1 MSGLDI
7 PKGTKIGKAMKGGD
21 NTLNIVMDLLT
32 KKPFDGYV
40 MVKLEGDEENVT
52 SYIIVKDSKPQLGVR
67 EVIKRG
73 KKDAKKLVRKV
84 YAGESTLNDVTADSE
99 DENAT
104 IEVYSGIDIDA
115 IIDRY
120 SQKNKG
126 NSEGDRGGKEGRR
139 IGLFWGGKEEADG
152 IEREALEDKLNT
164 WKTDG
169 YDVSQLENIFS
180 SELTEIKA
188 AFAQYEND
196 VSTLQDMA
204 SELDFLALAGFKDE
218 IEKLREK
225 LKNPSQIPQIRSEI
239 ETLQKKKTQKED
251 GGRLC
256 PVCAT
261 ALDETGKC
269 PKCSTRIVKKE
280 DKEEKIG
287 GIEPK
292 GGHGYLIEEEKLRKS
307 LKLFTETLEKGYNGF
322 CITRTNPKHLPEL
335 KDLENV
341 KIVWLTDKESTT
353 GETIPPILERIIYEI
368 GDFIRREEQG
378 CLILDGIEYLVSN
391 NSFDAVLRFLRRIID
406 DVSDS
411 KSILMVTLGPH
422 TLKQQE
428 LKILEREMEKIAFEE

>member
-1 MSGLDI
+1 LDI

-21 NTLNIVMDLLT
+21 NTLKIVMDLLA

-40 MVKLEGDEENVT
+40 MIKLDGEEENVT
-52 SYIIVKDSKPQLGVR
+52 SYIIVKDSKPQLGIR

-84 YAGESTLNDVTADSE
+84 YAGENTLNDVTTDSE

-104 IEVYSGIDIDA
+104 IEVYSGIDIDS

-120 SQKNKG
+120 SQKKTG

-139 IGLFWGGKEEADG
+139 IGLFWGGKEEVDG
-152 IEREALEDKLNT
+152 IEREALEEKLNT

-169 YDVSQLENIFS
+169 YDVTELENILS
-180 SELTEIKA
+180 SELTEVKA
-188 AFAQYEND
+188 AFTQFEND
-196 VSTLQDMA
+196 VSTLQEMA

-225 LKNPSQIPQIRSEI
+225 LRDPSQIPQIRSEI
-239 ETLQKKKTQKED
+239 EALQKKKTEKE
-251 GGRLC
+251 GEGRIC

-280 DKEEKIG
+280 EKEEKIG
-287 GIEPK
+287 GIEPRS
-292 GGHGYLIEEEKLRKS
+292 GHCYLIEEEKLRKS
-307 LKLFTETLEKGYNGF
+307 LKLFTETLKKGYNGF

-335 KDLENV
+335 KEIENL
-341 KIVWLTDKESTT
+341 KTVWLTDRESTT

-368 GDFIRREEQG
+368 SDFIRREEQG
-378 CLILDGIEYLVSN
+378 CLILDGIEYLESN
-391 NSFDAVLRFLRRIID
+391 NSFEAVLRFIRRIID

-428 LKILEREMEKIAFEE
+428 LKILEREMEKITFDD